1 MSENCCHSDCC
12 GHKHGF
18 FNSMKYRLWVLIV
31 AAVLCVVS
39 YFWDDIIGDSYE
51 TGKYFNPAWLVV
63 IICGGPLIVDGFRK
77 LFKEKRVGTSL
88 LISVA
93 IFACIALEILCWC
106 GVALDDHSGGHDHS
120 NLFSA
125 AEVAFIMWLGDLLED
140 FAVAKLTKNQTTLNH
155 DHGHSHRGE
164 VKKTRIERTVDK
176 WAGII
181 VPSAIVIAAVV
192 FVLVLTVF
200 TEDWHVALT
209 RAMTVLVVFCPCSL
223 VLSTPTAIVAGLRN
237 LSSKNIVIK
246 NGSALE
252 RVAKTD
258 VVVLDT
264 DTDGYD
270 LKAILA
276 KRNTE
281 VVSFSADADAGQKVE
296 EIGRLKRDGR
306 VVCYVGDSDKESA
319 AFSAADVSMLTGS
332 GENCDFADINLG
344 GGTEK
349 VDGILRFGKRVLAT
363 ITANIILAVSVNIVS
378 VVLSLF
384 GYLDPVIGALVHNG
398 GTILVVINS
407 AFLLAVKKP
416 FQSGNSQQNNQ
427 TGEN

>member
-1 MSENCCHSDCC
+1 
-12 GHKHGF
+12 
-18 FNSMKYRLWVLIV
+18 MKYRLWVLII
-31 AAVLCVVS
+31 AAVLCIVS
-39 YFWDDIIGDSYE
+39 YFWDDILGDAYE
-51 TGKYFNPAWLVV
+51 MGKYFNPAWLVV
-63 IICGGPLIVDGFRK
+63 LICGGPLIVDGFGE

-88 LISVA
+88 LVSVA

-106 GVALDDHSGGHDHS
+106 GVAFDEHSGGHDHS

-125 AEVAFIMWLGDLLED
+125 AEVAFIMWFGELFED
-140 FAVAKLTKNQTTLNH
+140 FVVAKLTKNQTTHNH

-164 VKKTRIERTVDK
+164 GKKTGIERTVDR

-181 VPSAIVIAAVV
+181 VPSAVVIAAVV

-200 TEDWHVALT
+200 KQDWHVALT

-237 LSSKNIVIK
+237 ASSKNIVIK

-252 RVAKTD
+252 RIAKTD

-264 DTDGYD
+264 DTDGCD
-270 LKAILA
+270 LKEILA
-276 KRNTE
+276 KRNIK
-281 VVSFSADADAGQKVE
+281 VVSFSADAAVGQKVE
-296 EIGRLKRDGR
+296 EIDRLKRDGR
-306 VVCYVGDSDKESA
+306 VVCYVGDGDKESA
-319 AFSAADVSMLTGS
+319 VFSAADVSMLTGS
-332 GENCDFADINLG
+332 GENCDFADINLS

-349 VDGILRFGKRVLAT
+349 VDGLLRFGKRVLAT
-363 ITANIILAVSVNIVS
+363 ITANIVLAVSVNLVS

-384 GYLDPVIGALVHNG
+384 GYLDPVVGALVHDG

-416 FQSGNSQQNNQ
+416 FLSGNYQQNSRKGGN
-427 TGEN
+427 

>member
-1 MSENCCHSDCC
+1 MSENCCHGGCC
-12 GHKHGF
+12 CHKHGF
-18 FNSMKYRLWVLIV
+18 NSMKCRLWVLIV
-31 AAVLCVVS
+31 AAVLCIVS
-39 YFWDDIIGDSYE
+39 YFWDDILGDAYE
-51 TGKYFNPAWLVV
+51 IGKYFNPAWLVV
-63 IICGGPLIVDGFRK
+63 LICGGPLIVDGFK
-77 LFKEKRVGTSL
+77 ELFKEKRVGTSL

-106 GVALDDHSGGHDHS
+106 GVALDGHSDGHDHS

-125 AEVAFIMWLGDLLED
+125 AEVAFIMWFGELLED
-140 FAVAKLTKNQTTLNH
+140 FAVAKLTKKQATNNH
-155 DHGHSHRGE
+155 DHGHSHAGE
-164 VKKTRIERTVDK
+164 GKKTRIERTVDK

-181 VPSAIVIAAVV
+181 VPSAVVIAVVV

-200 TEDWHVALT
+200 KEDWHVALT

-237 LSSKNIVIK
+237 ASSKNIVIK

-264 DTDGYD
+264 DTDGCD
-270 LKAILA
+270 LKEILA
-276 KRNTE
+276 RRNTE
-281 VVSFSADADAGQKVE
+281 VVSFSADADSGQKVE

-319 AFSAADVSMLTGS
+319 AFSAAEVSMLTGS
-332 GENCDFADINLG
+332 GESCDFADINLG

-363 ITANIILAVSVNIVS
+363 ITANIILAVSVNLVS

-416 FQSGNSQQNNQ
+416 FQSGNSRQSDL
-427 TGEN
+427 TCGK

>member
-1 MSENCCHSDCC
+1 MSENCCHGGCC
-12 GHKHGF
+12 CPKHG
-18 FNSMKYRLWVLIV
+18 FNSMKCRLWVLIV
-31 AAVLCVVS
+31 AAVLCIVS
-39 YFWDDIIGDSYE
+39 YFWDDILGDAYE
-51 TGKYFNPAWLVV
+51 IGKYFNPAWLVV
-63 IICGGPLIVDGFRK
+63 LICGGPLIVDGFK
-77 LFKEKRVGTSL
+77 ELFKEKRVGTSL

-106 GVALDDHSGGHDHS
+106 GVALDGHSDGHDHS

-125 AEVAFIMWLGDLLED
+125 AEVAFIMWFGELLED
-140 FAVAKLTKNQTTLNH
+140 FAVAKLTKKQATNNH
-155 DHGHSHRGE
+155 DHGHSHAGE
-164 VKKTRIERTVDK
+164 GKKTRIERTVDK

-181 VPSAIVIAAVV
+181 VPSAVVIAVVV

-200 TEDWHVALT
+200 KEDWHVALT

-237 LSSKNIVIK
+237 ASSKNIVIK

-264 DTDGYD
+264 DTDGCD
-270 LKAILA
+270 LKEILA
-276 KRNTE
+276 GRNTE
-281 VVSFSADADAGQKVE
+281 VVSFSADADSGQKVE

-306 VVCYVGDSDKESA
+306 VVCYVGDGDKESA

-363 ITANIILAVSVNIVS
+363 ITANIILAVSVNLVS

-416 FQSGNSQQNNQ
+416 FQSGNSLQNNL
-427 TGEN
+427 TGGN